1 MINRRHWL
9 ALAPFSC
16 LAAGIGYASAAG
28 SANAVH
34 SLEIADRVSQ
44 FQAFYA
50 KATVKP
56 LDADARW
63 ALWKQDYDIAA
74 VPPGS
79 DGDAMARRLLDGAWR
94 KYPALMPELPMLQ
107 REAEANAYQAF
118 DRINA
123 LFETKGIPI
132 LSRIVFYV
140 GQFDDNAYTVPPME
154 GHPATVMMPIENV
167 ELRLILAHELTHSV
181 QMQLAHVKNSFG
193 APVGETMFL
202 EGLAMRTAQK
212 VFPGRLDAAYAQMP
226 GDGDWLAQCNRKKNS
241 VLAGIAADLD
251 KGGREIATKY
261 SFGQGNTGM
270 HREAY
275 CAAWIVMGKI
285 LDSGR
290 TLPELARI
298 PEDQMV
304 ATIRAAMVG
313 Q

>member
-9 ALAPFSC
+9 ALAPI
-16 LAAGIGYASAAG
+16 AAGIGYASAAG

-34 SLEIADRVSQ
+34 SLEIADRVSK

-50 KATVKP
+50 EATVKP

-123 LFETKGIPI
+123 LFETKGTPI

-140 GQFDDNAYTVPPME
+140 GQFDHNAYTVPPME

-212 VFPGRLDAAYAQMP
+212 VFPGRPDAAYAQMP

>member
-9 ALAPFSC
+9 PLAPISC
-16 LAAGIGYASAAG
+16 LAASFGYVSAAG
-28 SANAVH
+28 SADAVH
-34 SLEIADRVSQ
+34 ALEIADRVSK

-50 KATVKP
+50 EATVKP

-79 DGDAMARRLLDGAWR
+79 DGDAMARRLLDDAWGN
-94 KYPALMPELPMLQ
+94 YPALMPELPMLQ
-107 REAEANAYQAF
+107 REAEANAHEAF

-123 LFETKGIPI
+123 LFETKGTPI
-132 LSRIVFYV
+132 QSRIVFYV
-140 GQFDDNAYTVPPME
+140 GQFDNNAYTVPPME
-154 GHPATVMMPIENV
+154 GRPATVMMPIENV

-181 QMQLAHVKNSFG
+181 HIQLAHVKNSFG

-202 EGLAMRTAQK
+202 EGLAMRTAKK
-212 VFPGRLDAAYAQMP
+212 VFPGKPDAAYTQMP
-226 GDGDWLAQCNRKKNS
+226 GDGDWLAQCNRKKDT
-241 VLAGIAADLD
+241 VLAGITADLD
-251 KGGREIATKY
+251 KSGREIATKY
-261 SFGQGNTGM
+261 TFGQGNTGM